1 MVTVVSE
8 SLWVVITNQAGRDG
22 IIPHLVLVRV
32 DAAAGNYSGGVVV
45 PG

>member
-8 SLWVVITNQAGRDG
+8 ALWVVITNQAGGDG
-22 IIPHLVLVRV
+22 VPSHLVLV
-32 DAAAGNYSGGVVV
+32 DDAAGNYSDGVVV

>member
-8 SLWVVITNQAGRDG
+8 ALWVVITNQAGEDG
-22 IIPHLVLVRV
+22 VPSHLVLV
-32 DAAAGNYSGGVVV
+32 DAAAGNYSDGVVV

>member
-8 SLWVVITNQAGRDG
+8 ALWVVITNEAGGDG

-32 DAAAGNYSGGVVV
+32 DDDAGNYSDGVVLE
-45 PG
+45 